1 MDAVK
6 SYKPSRVHF
15 PLELVAVEVML
26 ANVLFVI
33 VMVLP
38 GGIFFT

>member
-33 VMVLP
+33 VIVLH
-38 GGIFFT
+38 GSIVLT